1 MQFDDLNLNPSRV
14 TRLVG
19 SIVAIFIALRLTDDF
34 FTGLGVAVVLVIVL
48 DIPWSLHNRY
58 VARDK

>member
-1 MQFDDLNLNPSRV
+1 MSTMQSALLGLNLSRV
-14 TRLVG
+14 TRLVV

-48 DIPWSLHNRY
+48 DIP
-58 VARDK
+58 

>member
-1 MQFDDLNLNPSRV
+1 MQFDDLDLNLSRV
-14 TRLVG
+14 TRLVV

-58 VARDK
+58 VTRDK